1 MFAVAIC
8 SGSPDLF
15 STAISDYTAVVEQW
29 KYRGVIECDTVLS
42 RNDFAGFPQHAQPS
56 RYFGGNMVDVIT
68 PRKAWIEHDSE
79 ILELVGPSKGLVKS

>member
-1 MFAVAIC
+1 M
-8 SGSPDLF
+8 F

-29 KYRGVIECDTVLS
+29 KYRGVIECDTGLS
-42 RNDFAGFPQHAQPS
+42 RNDFAGFPQLAQPS

-79 ILELVGPSKGLVKS
+79 ILELVDPSKGLVKS